1 VTPTALD
8 VYAAALDA
16 TLAGGSATLTTHDTA
31 GQCSIVDIQDWLGG
45 RSGDEALVSR
55 CAGATLDVGCG
66 PGRLVAAVAATGV
79 PALGVDVSPTAVRLT
94 RARGVPAVC
103 RSVFRRLPSEGRW
116 RHVLLADGNIGI
128 GGDPVRLLERCRRL
142 IAPQGNVLVELAEP
156 GTASRRDVL
165 RLRHGTVLSGPFRW
179 AYLAADDLPDTAAQ
193 AGLREEHLW
202 TEAGRWFAELV
213 PR

>member
-16 TLAGGSATLTTHDTA
+16 TAAGSPATLTTHDTT

-45 RSGDEALVSR
+45 RPGDEALVNR
-55 CAGATLDVGCG
+55 CVGTTLDVGCG
-66 PGRLVAAVAATGV
+66 PGRLTAAVASTGV

-103 RSVFRRLPSEGRW
+103 RSVFRRLPAEGRW

-142 IAPQGNVLVELAEP
+142 LGPGGTVLVELAEP

-165 RLRHGTVLSGPFRW
+165 RLRHGSVLSAPFRW
-179 AYLAADDLPDTAAQ
+179 AYLAADDLSATATA
-193 AGLREEHLW
+193 AGLRDRDVW
-202 TEAGRWFAELV
+202 VEAGRWFAELA
-213 PR
+213 PA